1 MGFRRLQ
8 DLIGKTDRLKFA
20 PDPENHKAKLLDFS
34 KILKNALDMRPGIN
48 IKGGSIPQLFE
59 LEKRLVWFT
68 VKIKLLTAFFLKS
81 YKFLDVD

>member
-59 LEKRLVWFT
+59 LEKRLV
-68 VKIKLLTAFFLKS
+68 
-81 YKFLDVD
+81 